1 MLAYNELR
9 KGTIFILDGE
19 PHEVLE
25 YEFLRMQQRKPVSKC
40 KLRNLISGKVVERS
54 FHQNESFEEAE
65 MAKEEIKYLYN
76 NRGQYWFCAKDNPA
90 NRFFL
95 TEEQVGAPGKF
106 LKTNTLATALKFGDK
121 IISVKPPVK
130 VDLKVKEAPPGFK
143 GDTATGG
150 SKKVVLE
157 TGAEINVPLFVNT
170 GDIIRINTETEEY
183 VERME
188 KSKE

>member
-1 MLAYNELR
+1 MM
-9 KGTIFILDGE
+9 DGD
-19 PHEVLE
+19 PYEVLE
-25 YEFLRMQQRKPVSKC
+25 YEFLRMQQRKPVTKC
-40 KLRNLISGKVVERS
+40 KIKNLISGKIVEQA

-65 MAKEEIKYLYN
+65 IIKEEIKYLYGN
-76 NRGQYWFCAKDNPA
+76 KGEYWFCDKDNPT
-90 NRFFL
+90 NRFSIKEDIL
-95 TEEQVGAPGKF
+95 GEPAKF
-106 LKTNTLATALKFGDK
+106 LKANTLVIALKFGDK
-121 IISVKPPVK
+121 IMGIRPPIK
-130 VDLKVKEAPPGFK
+130 VDLKVKDAPPGFK

-170 GDIIRINTETEEY
+170 GDIIRVNTETGEY

>member
-1 MLAYNELR
+1 M
-9 KGTIFILDGE
+9 DGE
-19 PHEVLE
+19 PYEVME
-25 YEFLRMQQRKPVSKC
+25 YEFLRMQQRKPVTKC
-40 KLRNLISGKVVERS
+40 KIKNLISGKIVERA

-65 MAKEEIKYLYN
+65 MVREEIKYLYN
-76 NRGQYWFCAKDNPA
+76 NRGEYWFCPKDSPA

-95 TEEQVGAPGKF
+95 TEEQVGTPAKF
-106 LKTNTLATALKFGDK
+106 LKPNSMVIALKFGEK
-121 IISVKPPVK
+121 IIGIKLPIK

-150 SKKVVLE
+150 SKKVILE

-170 GDIIRINTETEEY
+170 GDVIKVNTETDDY
-183 VERME
+183 VERVE